1 MLTKKSTATKKKKR
15 HLLGPGAH
23 TRAWGREGEL
33 NCKYGLATDIS
44 EILLLREERVSD
56 LSLFA
61 ILSVSYCLPCLI
73 IEVTLLRNVLNFA
86 Q

>member
-1 MLTKKSTATKKKKR
+1 MVMLTKKSTVTKKKKKKKR

-44 EILLLREERVSD
+44 EILLLK
-56 LSLFA
+56 SLGVHDKF
-61 ILSVSYCLPCLI
+61 LHLFEYK
-73 IEVTLLRNVLNFA
+73 
-86 Q
+86 

>member
-1 MLTKKSTATKKKKR
+1 MD
-15 HLLGPGAH
+15 HQF
-23 TRAWGREGEL
+23 
-33 NCKYGLATDIS
+33 
-44 EILLLREERVSD
+44 REERVSD

-61 ILSVSYCLPCLI
+61 ILSVSSCLHCLI